1 MTINKEYIIPWRI
14 RVGPILLIL
23 SSLVGSTNTVNNLKN
38 KKQKTKNNSNK
49 NKTDIFIFTHTTQTQ
64 NRTQRKSNTQ
74 KQLHKT
80 TQNPHLKLFRKRFS
94 FFSLFF
100 NFSLLKFSIFFE
112 RETHSHKILK
122 YPFLILQLGSL

>member
-38 KKQKTKNNSNK
+38 KKQKTKNNNK

-80 TQNPHLKLFRKRFS
+80 TQNPHLKLFKKRFS
-94 FFSLFF
+94 FFLFILQLLSL
-100 NFSLLKFSIFFE
+100 FSIFFE

>member
-80 TQNPHLKLFRKRFS
+80 TQNPHLKLFKKRFS
-94 FFSLFF
+94 FFLFILQLLSL
-100 NFSLLKFSIFFE
+100 FSIFFE

>member
-38 KKQKTKNNSNK
+38 KKQKTKNNNK

-64 NRTQRKSNTQ
+64 NRTQRKSNTKK

-80 TQNPHLKLFRKRFS
+80 TQNPHLKLFKKRFS

-112 RETHSHKILK
+112 RETHSHKNFT
-122 YPFLILQLGSL
+122 YPFLILHLGSL